1 MSEREAMLEEKEFIE
16 DPTGTWA
23 DAYEELMG
31 EEDEVDVYFI
41 LPRPEL
47 EAMELD
53 EEDDL
58 FVLRVMG
65 QPDQEMA
72 WVH

>member
-1 MSEREAMLEEKEFIE
+1 MLEEKRFHE
-16 DPTGTWA
+16 DPTESWA
-23 DAYEELMG
+23 EAYEELMG
-31 EEDEVDVYFI
+31 AEDEVDVFFI

-47 EAMELD
+47 EAMHLEA
-53 EEDDL
+53 EDDL

-65 QPDQEMA
+65 QPDHEMA

>member
-1 MSEREAMLEEKEFIE
+1 MLEEKDLYE
-16 DPTGTWA
+16 DPTGAWS

-41 LPRPEL
+41 LPRPPRECC
-47 EAMELD
+47 EITEE

-65 QPDQEMA
+65 LPDHEVA